1 MSTAPESQSAKSK
14 IRTCLKLGLIIGLIV
29 GFNYSGRAIL
39 DRLEFQIWP
48 MHENLMI
55 SVVWICIGVYVLSMT
70 LPFVPGIEM
79 GLALMTMFGV
89 AGVAL
94 VYFCTL
100 IALSLSFAFGRLIPL
115 AFFSKFLDWMHLN
128 KARKLVL
135 ELAPLDPRQR
145 LDFILASSPSKIA
158 PYLIKHRY
166 LMIALALNLP
176 GNVLIG
182 GGGGIGLIAGMSR
195 LYTFPKFLL
204 LICVAVTPVPILFLA
219 GLVPGE

>member
-1 MSTAPESQSAKSK
+1 MSTAPESQPAKSK

-135 ELAPLDPRQR
+135 ELAPLDPQQR